1 MPKSPTKTRPKTV
14 TALMRSA
21 LALFVEHGF
30 HATSISDICG
40 HAGLTRGAFYSNYR
54 TKEQLF
60 LALYDVEADRVLADI
75 EQAVDTVTP
84 GDDPVRHIIDR
95 VGAHRRENH
104 RWFLVSM
111 EFTLHAART
120 PDLAAELAPHEDR
133 LTTGLAAL
141 LERSLP
147 GLSRDRAEDVAR
159 LLTALHEG
167 TTAQELIHGTAAT
180 AFRDRLLSDIVDAL
194 VADNPR

>member
-1 MPKSPTKTRPKTV
+1 MN
-14 TALMRSA
+14 SA
-21 LALFVEHGF
+21 RALFVERGF

-54 TKEQLF
+54 DKEQLF
-60 LALYDVEADRVLADI
+60 LALFDVEADRVLSDMA
-75 EQAVDTVTP
+75 QAVAEVSP
-84 GDDPVRHIIDR
+84 GADPVRHIIDR

-120 PDLAAELAPHEDR
+120 PELAAELAPHEDR
-133 LTTGLAAL
+133 LTTGMADL
-141 LERSLP
+141 LVRSLP
-147 GLSRDRAEDVAR
+147 NLTPDHARDVAR

-167 TTAQELIHGTAAT
+167 TTAQELIHGSTAT
-180 AFRDRLLSDIVDAL
+180 AFRDRLLSDLIGTLA
-194 VADNPR
+194 AGRTP